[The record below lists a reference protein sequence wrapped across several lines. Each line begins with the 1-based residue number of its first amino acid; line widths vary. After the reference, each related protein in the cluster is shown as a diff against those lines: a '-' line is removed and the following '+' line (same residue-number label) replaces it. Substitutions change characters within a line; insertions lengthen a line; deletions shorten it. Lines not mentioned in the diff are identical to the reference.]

1 MRHLFIF
8 FIITFFVIILVSCG
22 RTAEQPVIIE
32 QFQESS
38 DILIAYFSHTGNTR
52 SVAVYLQSFVGGDL
66 FEIVAAE
73 PYPTAFDACLSRART
88 ELENRILPEL
98 EFYLDYLEDYSTVF
112 IGFPVWL
119 SSAPMIVLSFLES
132 HDFSGV
138 TVIPFTT
145 RGRGEIG
152 QSVDMIRNVLPDSDV
167 LEGFHGINR
176 ENFDRAFSLVKEWV
190 HNNVIE

>member
-1 MRHLFIF
+1 MRQLYIF
-8 FIITFFVIILVSCG
+8 FIITFFVITLVSCG
-22 RTAEQPVIIE
+22 RNAEQPVIVE
-32 QFQESS
+32 QLQESS

-52 SVAVYLQSFVGGDL
+52 SVAMYLQSHLGGDM
-66 FEIVAAE
+66 FEIIAAE
-73 PYPTAFDACLSRART
+73 PYPTEFDACLSRART

-98 EFYLDYLEDYSTVF
+98 AFYLEYLEDYATVF

-132 HDFSGV
+132 HDFTGM

-152 QSVDMIRNVLPDSDV
+152 QSVDMIRNALPDSDV
-167 LEGFHGINR
+167 LEGFHDINR
-176 ENFDRAFSLVKEWV
+176 ENFDRAFSIVEEWV
-190 HNNVIE
+190 NNNVIE

>member
-1 MRHLFIF
+1 MRRLLIIL
-8 FIITFFVIILVSCG
+8 IITFFVMTFVSCG
-22 RTAEQPVIIE
+22 SKAEQPVLVE
-32 QFQESS
+32 QYQEAS

-52 SVAVYLQSFVGGDL
+52 SVAGYLQHFLDGDL

-73 PYPTAFDACLSRART
+73 PYPTEFDACLSRART

-132 HDFSGV
+132 HDFSGM

-152 QSVDMIRNVLPDSDV
+152 QSVDMIRNALPHSEV

-176 ENFDRAFSLVKEWV
+176 ENFDRAFSIVEEWV
-190 HNNVIE
+190 NNNVIE